1 MFYKY
6 PSIEQFNK
14 IVQNTKKSMKFH
26 NLEEISLK
34 FMGTT
39 KLHGTNGSIGLVY
52 EKGEPVYQVQSRNN
66 IITLENDNAFFAQ
79 FALNP
84 KVKSFMKEKIEKI
97 YNNLSQEEKDEVLS
111 IFVYGEW
118 GGSNI
123 QKGVAITQME
133 KFFAPFDV
141 AIYFKKNKED
151 DNLNSENFVRKWLDQ
166 KEVEEFKNEELRI
179 FPISTVVKPE
189 YLDIKFDAIS
199 LEKTSKELEN
209 LTLEVEKEDPFAKHF
224 GFSGI
229 GEGIVWKV
237 VYEEDYGDQFD
248 LRKIGDLRFKVK
260 GEKHAVSK
268 VKTLAPVDFEKVA
281 RLSEAVDKYVTENRL
296 NQGIDYLNEMHK
308 ELIVENTSFFI
319 QWVQKDI
326 LKEEQEEI
334 LISNL
339 EWKKLS
345 GLIAKKVAEWFKK
358 KILEETFK

>member
-14 IVQNTKKSMKFH
+14 IVQNTKKAMRFH
-26 NLEEISLK
+26 NLEEVVLK

-39 KLHGTNGSIGLVY
+39 KLHGTNGSIGIVY

-66 IITLENDNAFFAQ
+66 ILTLESDNAGFAQ

-84 KVKSFMKEKIEKI
+84 KVKSFVKEKIEKI
-97 YNNLSQEEKDEVLS
+97 YNKLSQEEKVKVLS

-118 GGSNI
+118 AGSNI

-141 AIYFKKNKED
+141 AIYLEKE
-151 DNLNSENFVRKWLDQ
+151 NQEENSQEVFVRKWLDQ

-179 FPISTVVKPE
+179 FPISTVVNPE
-189 YLDIKFDAIS
+189 YLNIKFDAIS
-199 LEKTSKELEN
+199 LEKVAKELSN
-209 LTLEVEKEDPFAKHF
+209 LTVEVEKEDPFAKHF
-224 GFSGI
+224 GFSGV

-237 VYEEDYGDQFD
+237 IYEEDYGDQFD

-268 VKTLAPVDFEKVA
+268 VKTLAPIDFEKVA
-281 RLSEAVDKYVTENRL
+281 KLTEAVDKYVTENRL

-308 ELIVENTSFFI
+308 ELIVENTGFFI
-319 QWVQKDI
+319 QWIQKDI

-334 LISNL
+334 LISGL

-345 GLIAKKVAEWFKK
+345 GLIAKKSAEWFKQ

>member
-14 IVQNTKKSMKFH
+14 IVQNTKKAMRFH
-26 NLEEISLK
+26 NLEEVVLK

-39 KLHGTNGSIGLVY
+39 QLHGTNGSIGVVY

-66 IITLENDNAFFAQ
+66 ILTLESDNAGFAQ

-84 KVKSFMKEKIEKI
+84 KVKSFVKEKIEKI
-97 YNNLSQEEKDEVLS
+97 YNKLSQEEKVKVLS

-118 GGSNI
+118 AGSNI

-141 AIYFKKNKED
+141 AIYLEKE
-151 DNLNSENFVRKWLDQ
+151 NQEENSQEVFVRKWLNQ

-179 FPISTVVKPE
+179 FPISTVVNPE
-189 YLDIKFDAIS
+189 YLNIKFDAIS
-199 LEKTSKELEN
+199 LEKVAKELSN
-209 LTLEVEKEDPFAKHF
+209 LTVEVEKEDPFAKHF
-224 GFSGI
+224 GFSGV

-248 LRKIGDLRFKVK
+248 LRKMGDLRFKVK

-268 VKTLAPVDFEKVA
+268 VKTLAPIDFEKVA
-281 RLSEAVDKYVTENRL
+281 KLTEAVDKYVTENRL

-308 ELIVENTSFFI
+308 ELIVENTGFFI

-334 LISNL
+334 LISGF

-345 GLIAKKVAEWFKK
+345 GLIAKKSAEWFKQ

>member
-14 IVQNTKKSMKFH
+14 IVQNTKKKAMRFH
-26 NLEEISLK
+26 NLEEVVLK

-39 KLHGTNGSIGLVY
+39 KLHGTNGSIGIVY

-66 IITLENDNAFFAQ
+66 ILTLESDNAGFAQ

-84 KVKSFMKEKIEKI
+84 KVKSFVKEKIEKI
-97 YNNLSQEEKDEVLS
+97 YNKLSQEEKVKVLS

-118 GGSNI
+118 AGSNI

-141 AIYFKKNKED
+141 AIYLEKE
-151 DNLNSENFVRKWLDQ
+151 NQEENSQEVFVRKWLDQ

-179 FPISTVVKPE
+179 FPISTVVNPE
-189 YLDIKFDAIS
+189 YLNIKFDAIS
-199 LEKTSKELEN
+199 LEKVAKELSN
-209 LTLEVEKEDPFAKHF
+209 LTVEVEKEDPFAKHF
-224 GFSGI
+224 GFSGV

-237 VYEEDYGDQFD
+237 IYEEDYGDQFD

-268 VKTLAPVDFEKVA
+268 VKTLAPIDFEKVA
-281 RLSEAVDKYVTENRL
+281 KLTEAVDKYVTENRL

-308 ELIVENTSFFI
+308 ELIVENTGFFI
-319 QWVQKDI
+319 QWIQKDI

-334 LISNL
+334 LISGL

-345 GLIAKKVAEWFKK
+345 GLIAKKSAEWFKQ

>member
-14 IVQNTKKSMKFH
+14 VVKNTKKAMRFH
-26 NLEEISLK
+26 NLEEVVLK

-39 KLHGTNGSIGLVY
+39 KLHGTNGAIGIVY

-66 IITLENDNAFFAQ
+66 ILTLESDNAGFAQ
-79 FALNP
+79 FALNS
-84 KVKSFMKEKIEKI
+84 KVKSFVKEKIEKI
-97 YNNLSQEEKDEVLS
+97 YNKLSQEEKVKVLS

-118 GGSNI
+118 AGSNI

-141 AIYFKKNKED
+141 AIYLEKE
-151 DNLNSENFVRKWLDQ
+151 NQEENSQEVFVRKWLDQ

-189 YLDIKFDAIS
+189 YLNIKFDAIS
-199 LEKTSKELEN
+199 LEKVAKELSN
-209 LTLEVEKEDPFAKHF
+209 LTIEVEKEDPFAKHF
-224 GFSGI
+224 GFSGV

-268 VKTLAPVDFEKVA
+268 VKTLAPIDFEKVA
-281 RLSEAVDKYVTENRL
+281 KLTEAVDKYVTENRL

-308 ELIVENTSFFI
+308 ELIVENTGFFI
-319 QWVQKDI
+319 QWIQKDI

-334 LISNL
+334 LISGL

-345 GLIAKKVAEWFKK
+345 GLIAKKSAEWFKQ
-358 KILEETFK
+358 KILEETLK

>member
-14 IVQNTKKSMKFH
+14 VVQNTKKAMRFH
-26 NLEEISLK
+26 NLEEVVLK

-39 KLHGTNGSIGLVY
+39 KLHGTNGSIGIVY
-52 EKGEPVYQVQSRNN
+52 EKGEPLYQVQSRNN
-66 IITLENDNAFFAQ
+66 ILTLESDNAGFAQ

-84 KVKSFMKEKIEKI
+84 KVKSFVKEKIEKI
-97 YNNLSQEEKDEVLS
+97 YNKLSQEEKVKVLS

-118 GGSNI
+118 AGSNI

-141 AIYFKKNKED
+141 AIYLEKE
-151 DNLNSENFVRKWLDQ
+151 NQEENSQEAFVRKWLNQ

-189 YLDIKFDAIS
+189 YLNIKFDAIS
-199 LEKTSKELEN
+199 LEKVAKELSN
-209 LTLEVEKEDPFAKHF
+209 LTIEVEKEDPFAKHF
-224 GFSGI
+224 GFSGV

-268 VKTLAPVDFEKVA
+268 VKTLAPIDFEKVA
-281 RLSEAVDKYVTENRL
+281 KLTEAVDKYVTENRL

-308 ELIVENTSFFI
+308 EFIVENTGFFI

-334 LISNL
+334 LISGL

-345 GLIAKKVAEWFKK
+345 GLIAKKSAEWFKQ

>member
-14 IVQNTKKSMKFH
+14 IVQNTKKAMRFH
-26 NLEEISLK
+26 NLEEVVLK

-39 KLHGTNGSIGLVY
+39 KLHGTNGSIGIVY

-66 IITLENDNAFFAQ
+66 ILTLESDNAGFAQ

-84 KVKSFMKEKIEKI
+84 KVKSFVKEKIEKI
-97 YNNLSQEEKDEVLS
+97 YNKLSQEEKVKVLS

-118 GGSNI
+118 AGSNI

-141 AIYFKKNKED
+141 AIYLEKE
-151 DNLNSENFVRKWLDQ
+151 NQEENSQEVFVRKWLDQ

-189 YLDIKFDAIS
+189 YLNIKFDAIS
-199 LEKTSKELEN
+199 LEKVAKELSN
-209 LTLEVEKEDPFAKHF
+209 LTIEVEKEDPFAKHF
-224 GFSGI
+224 GFSGV

-268 VKTLAPVDFEKVA
+268 VKTLAPIDFEKVA
-281 RLSEAVDKYVTENRL
+281 KLTEAVDKYVTENRL

-308 ELIVENTSFFI
+308 ELIVENTGFFI
-319 QWVQKDI
+319 QWIQKDI

-334 LISNL
+334 LISGL

-345 GLIAKKVAEWFKK
+345 GLIAKKSAEWFKQ
-358 KILEETFK
+358 KILEETLK

>member
-14 IVQNTKKSMKFH
+14 IVQNTKKAMRFH
-26 NLEEISLK
+26 NLEEVVLK

-39 KLHGTNGSIGLVY
+39 KLHGTNGSIGIVY

-66 IITLENDNAFFAQ
+66 ILTLESDNAGFAQ

-84 KVKSFMKEKIEKI
+84 KVKSFVKEKIEKI
-97 YNNLSQEEKDEVLS
+97 YNKLSQEEKVKVLS

-118 GGSNI
+118 AGSNI

-141 AIYFKKNKED
+141 AIYLEKE
-151 DNLNSENFVRKWLDQ
+151 NQEENSQEVFVRKWLDQ

-179 FPISTVVKPE
+179 FPISTVVNPE
-189 YLDIKFDAIS
+189 YLNIKFDAIS
-199 LEKTSKELEN
+199 LEKVAKELSN
-209 LTLEVEKEDPFAKHF
+209 LTVEVEKEDPFAKHF
-224 GFSGI
+224 GFSGV

-237 VYEEDYGDQFD
+237 IYEEDYGDQFD

-268 VKTLAPVDFEKVA
+268 VKTLAPIDFEKVA
-281 RLSEAVDKYVTENRL
+281 KLTEAVDKYVTENRL

-308 ELIVENTSFFI
+308 EFIVENTGFFI
-319 QWVQKDI
+319 QWIQKDI

-334 LISNL
+334 LISGL

-345 GLIAKKVAEWFKK
+345 GLIAKKSAEWFKQ

>member
-14 IVQNTKKSMKFH
+14 IVQNTKKAMRFH
-26 NLEEISLK
+26 NLEEVVLK

-39 KLHGTNGSIGLVY
+39 KLHGTNGSIGIVY

-66 IITLENDNAFFAQ
+66 ILTLESDNAGFAQ

-84 KVKSFMKEKIEKI
+84 EVKSFVKEKIEKI
-97 YNNLSQEEKDEVLS
+97 YNQLSQEEKVKVLS

-118 GGSNI
+118 AGSNI

-141 AIYFKKNKED
+141 SIYLEKE
-151 DNLNSENFVRKWLDQ
+151 NQEENNQEVFVRKWLNQ

-189 YLDIKFDAIS
+189 YLNIKFDAIS
-199 LEKTSKELEN
+199 LEKVAKELSN
-209 LTLEVEKEDPFAKHF
+209 LTIEVEKEDPFAKHF
-224 GFSGI
+224 GFSGV

-268 VKTLAPVDFEKVA
+268 VKTLAPIDFEKVA
-281 RLSEAVDKYVTENRL
+281 KLTEAVDKYVTENRL

-308 ELIVENTSFFI
+308 ELIVENTGFFI
-319 QWVQKDI
+319 QWIQKDI

-334 LISNL
+334 LISGL

-345 GLIAKKVAEWFKK
+345 GLIAKKSAEWFKQ

>member
-14 IVQNTKKSMKFH
+14 VVQNTKKAMRFH
-26 NLEEISLK
+26 NLEEVVLK

-39 KLHGTNGSIGLVY
+39 KLHGTNGSIGIVY

-66 IITLENDNAFFAQ
+66 ILTLESDNAGFAQ

-84 KVKSFMKEKIEKI
+84 KVKSFVKEKIEKI
-97 YNNLSQEEKDEVLS
+97 YNKLSQEEKVKVLS

-118 GGSNI
+118 AGSNI

-141 AIYFKKNKED
+141 AIYLEKE
-151 DNLNSENFVRKWLDQ
+151 NQEENSQEVFVRKWLNQ

-179 FPISTVVKPE
+179 FPISTVVSPE
-189 YLDIKFDAIS
+189 YLNIKFDAIS
-199 LEKTSKELEN
+199 LEKVAKELSN
-209 LTLEVEKEDPFAKHF
+209 LTVEVEKEDPFAKHF
-224 GFSGI
+224 GFSGV

-268 VKTLAPVDFEKVA
+268 VKTLAPIDFEKVA
-281 RLSEAVDKYVTENRL
+281 KLTEAVDKYVTENRL

-308 ELIVENTSFFI
+308 ELIVENTGFFI
-319 QWVQKDI
+319 QWIQKDI

-334 LISNL
+334 LISGL

-345 GLIAKKVAEWFKK
+345 GLIAKKSAEWFKQ

>member
-14 IVQNTKKSMKFH
+14 VVKNTKKAMRFH
-26 NLEEISLK
+26 NLEEVVLK

-39 KLHGTNGSIGLVY
+39 KLHGTNGSIGIVY

-66 IITLENDNAFFAQ
+66 ILTLESDNAGFAQ
-79 FALNP
+79 FALNS
-84 KVKSFMKEKIEKI
+84 KVKSFVKEKIEKI
-97 YNNLSQEEKDEVLS
+97 YNKLSQEEKVKVLS

-118 GGSNI
+118 AGSNI

-141 AIYFKKNKED
+141 AIYLEKE
-151 DNLNSENFVRKWLDQ
+151 NQEENSQEVFVRKWLDQ

-189 YLDIKFDAIS
+189 YLNIKFDAIS
-199 LEKTSKELEN
+199 LEKVAKELSN
-209 LTLEVEKEDPFAKHF
+209 LTIEVEKEDPFAKHF
-224 GFSGI
+224 GFSGV

-268 VKTLAPVDFEKVA
+268 VKTLAPIDFEKVA
-281 RLSEAVDKYVTENRL
+281 KLTEAVDKYVTENRL

-308 ELIVENTSFFI
+308 ELIVENTGFFI
-319 QWVQKDI
+319 QWIQKDI

-334 LISNL
+334 LISGL

-345 GLIAKKVAEWFKK
+345 GLIAKKSAEWFKQ
-358 KILEETFK
+358 KILEETLK

>member
-14 IVQNTKKSMKFH
+14 IVQNTKKAMRFH
-26 NLEEISLK
+26 NLEEVVLK

-39 KLHGTNGSIGLVY
+39 KLHGTNGSIGVVY

-66 IITLENDNAFFAQ
+66 ILTLESDNAGFAQ

-84 KVKSFMKEKIEKI
+84 KVKSFVKEKIEKI
-97 YNNLSQEEKDEVLS
+97 YNKLSQEEKVKVLS

-118 GGSNI
+118 AGSNI

-141 AIYFKKNKED
+141 AIYLEKE
-151 DNLNSENFVRKWLDQ
+151 NQEENSQEVFVRKWLDQ

-189 YLDIKFDAIS
+189 YLNIKFDAIS
-199 LEKTSKELEN
+199 LEKVAKELSN
-209 LTLEVEKEDPFAKHF
+209 LTIEVEKEDPFAKHF
-224 GFSGI
+224 GFSGV

-248 LRKIGDLRFKVK
+248 LRKMGDLRFKVK

-268 VKTLAPVDFEKVA
+268 VKTLAPIDFEKVA
-281 RLSEAVDKYVTENRL
+281 KLTEAVDKYVTENRL

-308 ELIVENTSFFI
+308 ELIVENTGFFI
-319 QWVQKDI
+319 QWIQKDI

-334 LISNL
+334 LISGL

-345 GLIAKKVAEWFKK
+345 GLIAKKSAEWFKQ
-358 KILEETFK
+358 KILEETLK

>member
-14 IVQNTKKSMKFH
+14 VVQNTKKAMRFH
-26 NLEEISLK
+26 NLEEVVLK

-39 KLHGTNGSIGLVY
+39 KLHGTNGSIGIVY

-66 IITLENDNAFFAQ
+66 ILTLESDNAGFAQ

-84 KVKSFMKEKIEKI
+84 KVKSFVKEKIEKI
-97 YNNLSQEEKDEVLS
+97 YNQLSQEEKVKVLS

-118 GGSNI
+118 AGSNI

-141 AIYFKKNKED
+141 AIYLEKE
-151 DNLNSENFVRKWLDQ
+151 NQEENSQEVFVRKWLNQ

-179 FPISTVVKPE
+179 FPISTVVNPE
-189 YLDIKFDAIS
+189 YLNIKFDAIS
-199 LEKTSKELEN
+199 LEKVAKELSN
-209 LTLEVEKEDPFAKHF
+209 LTVEVEKEDPFAKHF
-224 GFSGI
+224 GFSGV
-229 GEGIVWKV
+229 GEGIVWKA

-248 LRKIGDLRFKVK
+248 LRKMGDLRFKVK

-268 VKTLAPVDFEKVA
+268 VKTLAPIDFEKVA
-281 RLSEAVDKYVTENRL
+281 KLTEAVDKYVTENRL

-308 ELIVENTSFFI
+308 EFIVENTGFFI

-334 LISNL
+334 LISGL

-345 GLIAKKVAEWFKK
+345 GLIAKKSAEWFKQ

>member
-14 IVQNTKKSMKFH
+14 IVQSVKKSMKFH
-26 NLEEISLK
+26 NLEEVVLK

-52 EKGEPVYQVQSRNN
+52 EKGEGVYQVQSRNN
-66 IITLENDNAFFAQ
+66 IITLENDNCFFAQ

-84 KVKSFMKEKIEKI
+84 KVKSFVKEKIEKI
-97 YNNLSQEEKDEVLS
+97 YNKLSQEEKEEVLS

-141 AIYFKKNKED
+141 AIYFKKEDKEE
-151 DNLNSENFVRKWLDQ
+151 NTPENFVRKWLDQ

-189 YLDIKFDAIS
+189 YLEIKFDAVS
-199 LEKTSKELEN
+199 LEKVAKELGD

-237 VYEEDYGDQFD
+237 IYEEDYGNQFD

-308 ELIVENTSFFI
+308 ELIVENTGFFI

-334 LISNL
+334 LISGL

-345 GLIAKKVAEWFKK
+345 GLIAKKSAEWFKQ

>member
-14 IVQNTKKSMKFH
+14 IVQNTKKAMRFH
-26 NLEEISLK
+26 NLEEVVLK

-39 KLHGTNGSIGLVY
+39 KLHGTNGSIGIVY

-66 IITLENDNAFFAQ
+66 ILTLESDNAGFAQ

-84 KVKSFMKEKIEKI
+84 KVKSFVKEKIEKI
-97 YNNLSQEEKDEVLS
+97 YNKLSQEEKVKVLS

-118 GGSNI
+118 AGSNI

-141 AIYFKKNKED
+141 AIYLEKE
-151 DNLNSENFVRKWLDQ
+151 NQEENSQEVFVRKWLDQ

-179 FPISTVVKPE
+179 FPISTVVNPE
-189 YLDIKFDAIS
+189 YLNIKFDAIS
-199 LEKTSKELEN
+199 LEKVAKELSN
-209 LTLEVEKEDPFAKHF
+209 LTVEVEKEDPFAKHF
-224 GFSGI
+224 GFSGV

-237 VYEEDYGDQFD
+237 IYEEDYGDQFD

-268 VKTLAPVDFEKVA
+268 VKTLAPIDFEKVA
-281 RLSEAVDKYVTENRL
+281 KLTEAVDKYVTENRL

-308 ELIVENTSFFI
+308 ELIVENTGFFI
-319 QWVQKDI
+319 QWIQKDI

-334 LISNL
+334 LISGL

-345 GLIAKKVAEWFKK
+345 GLIAKKSAEWFKQ
-358 KILEETFK
+358 KILEETLK

>member
-1 MFYKY
+1 M
-6 PSIEQFNK
+6 SNS
-14 IVQNTKKSMKFH
+14 TKLLRIQKKAMRFH
-26 NLEEISLK
+26 NLEEVVLK

-39 KLHGTNGSIGLVY
+39 KLHGTNGSIGIVY

-66 IITLENDNAFFAQ
+66 ILTLESDNAGFAQ

-84 KVKSFMKEKIEKI
+84 KVKSFVKEKIEKI
-97 YNNLSQEEKDEVLS
+97 YNKLSQEEKVKVLS

-118 GGSNI
+118 AGSNI

-141 AIYFKKNKED
+141 AIYLEKE
-151 DNLNSENFVRKWLDQ
+151 NQEENSQEVFVRKWLDQ

-189 YLDIKFDAIS
+189 YLNIKFDAIS
-199 LEKTSKELEN
+199 LEKVAKELSN
-209 LTLEVEKEDPFAKHF
+209 LTIEVEKEDPFAKHF
-224 GFSGI
+224 GFSGV

-268 VKTLAPVDFEKVA
+268 VKTLAPIDFEKVA
-281 RLSEAVDKYVTENRL
+281 KLTEAVDKYVTENRL

-308 ELIVENTSFFI
+308 ELIVENTGFFI
-319 QWVQKDI
+319 QWIQKDI

-334 LISNL
+334 LISGL

-345 GLIAKKVAEWFKK
+345 GLIAKKSAEWFKQ
-358 KILEETFK
+358 KILEETLK

>member
-14 IVQNTKKSMKFH
+14 IVQNTKKAMRFH
-26 NLEEISLK
+26 NLEEVVLK

-39 KLHGTNGSIGLVY
+39 KLHGTNGSIGVVY

-66 IITLENDNAFFAQ
+66 ILTLESDNAGFAQ

-84 KVKSFMKEKIEKI
+84 KVKSFVKEKIEKI
-97 YNNLSQEEKDEVLS
+97 YNKLSQEEKVKVLS

-118 GGSNI
+118 AGSNI

-141 AIYFKKNKED
+141 AIYLEKE
-151 DNLNSENFVRKWLDQ
+151 NQEENNQEVFVRKWLDQ

-179 FPISTVVKPE
+179 FPISTVVNPE
-189 YLDIKFDAIS
+189 YLNIKFDAIS
-199 LEKTSKELEN
+199 LEKVAKELSN
-209 LTLEVEKEDPFAKHF
+209 LTVEVEKEDPFAKHF
-224 GFSGI
+224 GFSGV

-237 VYEEDYGDQFD
+237 VYEEDYGNQFD

-268 VKTLAPVDFEKVA
+268 VKTLAPIDFEKVA
-281 RLSEAVDKYVTENRL
+281 KLTEAVDKYVTENRL

-308 ELIVENTSFFI
+308 ELIVKNTGFFI
-319 QWVQKDI
+319 QWIQKDI

-334 LISNL
+334 LISGL

-345 GLIAKKVAEWFKK
+345 GLIAKKSAEWFKQ
-358 KILEETFK
+358 KILEETLK

>member
-14 IVQNTKKSMKFH
+14 IVQNTKKAMRFH
-26 NLEEISLK
+26 NLEEVVLK

-39 KLHGTNGSIGLVY
+39 KLHGTNGSIGIVY

-66 IITLENDNAFFAQ
+66 ILTLESDNAGFAQ

-84 KVKSFMKEKIEKI
+84 KVKSFVKEKIEKI
-97 YNNLSQEEKDEVLS
+97 YNQLSQEEKVKVLS

-118 GGSNI
+118 AGSNI

-141 AIYFKKNKED
+141 AIYLEKE
-151 DNLNSENFVRKWLDQ
+151 NQEENSQEVFVRKWLNQ

-179 FPISTVVKPE
+179 FPISTVVNPE
-189 YLDIKFDAIS
+189 YLNIKFDAIS
-199 LEKTSKELEN
+199 LEKVAKELSN
-209 LTLEVEKEDPFAKHF
+209 LTVEVEKEDPFAKHF
-224 GFSGI
+224 GFSGV

-248 LRKIGDLRFKVK
+248 LRKMGDLRFKVK

-268 VKTLAPVDFEKVA
+268 VKTLAPIDFEKVA
-281 RLSEAVDKYVTENRL
+281 KLTEAVDKYVTENRL

-308 ELIVENTSFFI
+308 ELIVENTGFFI
-319 QWVQKDI
+319 QWIQKDI

-334 LISNL
+334 LISGL

-345 GLIAKKVAEWFKK
+345 GLIAKKSAEWFKQ